1 VETTS
6 EQGREILSYHR
17 FGSRAA
23 RAVLALALGVASV
36 LTAAP
41 HARAAAPSPKL
52 FQHLAPS
59 ERQAAFA
66 KTAAKL
72 EGLRRTGVDK
82 IYPQFAL
89 DMAKYP
95 RGGVAHR
102 NVLVVLAK
110 FPAEGGAPA
119 ASPSSVTTPFYVY
132 RHFFSDDPNDGMI
145 SLREYYRF
153 NSRGRL
159 VISGQVTPTWVD
171 MPHSYDYYENDFA
184 GLDFSQ
190 YPRSSQK
197 LAEDAMAAAAKAFDG
212 DLRYFDND
220 GPDGVPSSGDDD
232 GYIDAVSI
240 IVPGVG
246 AEAAQSCEFG
256 PGPPCNRLWSHESGV
271 AVYQNCPGP
280 NGGPGCLPG
289 VSVGKVRGFLY
300 ALTSEYNDFP
310 GDNAVGTWFHEFS
323 HTLGLPDLYDGTN
336 GWGLGWFSLMALG
349 NYLPFDGDP
358 YTAGGATGSNPGN
371 LDAWCR
377 QFLGF
382 DDPAPISA
390 AGHYTLP
397 PVTRD
402 GGSRRIWSNGDGGT
416 EYYLVENRIREGPD
430 RFLPGEGMLVYHID
444 DTQLDNLNGYPGYRV
459 AVVQADS
466 LNPLAL
472 ETGTSRGDPADFYP
486 GTLLHRS
493 LTESTQPDSRSWS
506 GADTGIRLWNIAG
519 AADGADTVSFDL
531 RISTQTDLRLAGY
544 TIDDGGGDG
553 YADPNE
559 TDALSV
565 TLKNV
570 GLQSALIDLTLSTSD
585 PNVTVTQAVVP
596 NQPPIAPGATGTM
609 QGLSFDVGTIA
620 TLPHDIPFTLSWTED
635 GGGTGLINFTVT
647 VGMSSGLTE
656 DFESGAEPGL
666 FWTGVSLPGSS
677 TNQWHAS
684 TSRARGATSAKLGS
698 PLPLGTGSNESQTY
712 ADLEDA
718 ALVSPAFDLPPNSEL
733 VFESFIDAESYG
745 GSECFDGGRVEISIA
760 GGEWLPLA
768 VDGGYGNQIKFDS
781 DAALRGAD
789 VFSGSPN
796 SWRRVTASLAGYSG
810 AARIR
815 FRFASD
821 VSNAPFNGSGLQA
834 RYYEGW
840 YVDDVLIRARTS
852 TGPTP
857 RRLAFRAGPTPY
869 LIDGPSSGL
878 LTFRFSAPDGLPHPE
893 LQPIVRV
900 YDVAGRLVRTLHATP
915 NGLVPSEFRTTWD
928 VRDSRGQTCRSGVYF
943 GQVDIQG
950 HTESVRLVILR

>member
-1 VETTS
+1 
-6 EQGREILSYHR
+6 LSNHHR
-17 FGSRAA
+17 LGPGTAWA
-23 RAVLALALGVASV
+23 ALALTLCIASI
-36 LTAAP
+36 LAP
-41 HARAAAPSPKL
+41 RVARAAAPSPKL
-52 FQHLAPS
+52 FEHLAPS
-59 ERQAAFA
+59 ERRAAFKRTVA
-66 KTAAKL
+66 RL
-72 EGLRRTGVDK
+72 DSLRPKGVDR

-102 NVLVVLAK
+102 NLLVVLCK

-119 ASPSSVTTPFYVY
+119 QAPSSVTTPFYVY
-132 RHFFSDDPNDGMI
+132 RHYFSDDPNDGII
-145 SLREYYRF
+145 SLREYYRT
-153 NSRGRL
+153 NSRGKL
-159 VISGQVTPTWVD
+159 IISGQVTPEWVD
-171 MPHSYDYYENDFA
+171 MPHSYEYYENDFA
-184 GLDFSQ
+184 GLDFIS

-220 GPDGVPSSGDDD
+220 GPDGIPSSGDDD
-232 GYIDAVSI
+232 GYIDAVCV

-246 AEAAQSCEFG
+246 AEASQSCEFG

-271 AVYQNCPGP
+271 AVYSNCPGP

-289 VSVGKVRGFLY
+289 ISVGKVRGFLY

-310 GDNAVGTWFHEFS
+310 GDNATGTWFHEFS
-323 HTLGLPDLYDGTN
+323 HTLGLPDLYDNTG

-349 NYLPFDGDP
+349 NYLPYDGEAN
-358 YTAGGATGSNPGN
+358 TAGGPTGSNPGN

-382 DDPAPISA
+382 DDPVPISA
-390 AGHYTLP
+390 AGHYSLP
-397 PVTRD
+397 PVSRQ

-416 EYYLVENRIREGPD
+416 EYYLVENRIREGSD
-430 RFLPGEGMLVYHID
+430 RFIPGQGMLVYHVD
-444 DTQLDNLNGYPGYRV
+444 DTQTDNLDGYPGYRV

-466 LNPLAL
+466 VNPLQI
-472 ETGTSRGDPADFYP
+472 ETGTSRGDPADFFP
-486 GTLLHRS
+486 GTLLKRS
-493 LTESTQPDSRSWS
+493 LTESTLPDSRAWS

-519 AADGADTVSFDL
+519 AADGADTASFDL
-531 RISTQTDLRLAGY
+531 RISTQTELRLAGY
-544 TIDDGGGDG
+544 SINDGGGDG

-559 TDALSV
+559 TDQLTL

-585 PNVTVTQAVVP
+585 PNVTITQALAP
-596 NQPPIAPGATGTM
+596 NQPPLATGAAAAM
-609 QGLSFDVGTIA
+609 QPFTFDIGNITA
-620 TLPHDIPFTLSWTED
+620 LPHDIVFTLSWTED
-635 GGGTGLINFTVT
+635 GGGSGSFDFTVT
-647 VGMSSGLTE
+647 VGMASGLTE
-656 DFESGAEPGL
+656 DFENGLEPGQY
-666 FWTGVSLPGSS
+666 WSGVALPGSS
-677 TNQWHAS
+677 TTEWHAS
-684 TSRARGATSAKLGS
+684 NSRARGGWSAKLGS
-698 PLPLGTGSNESQTY
+698 SLPLGSGTNEAQTY

-718 ALVSPAFDLPPNSEL
+718 VLVSPAFDLPANSEL

-760 GGEWLPLA
+760 GGEWLPLD

-796 SWRRVTASLAGYSG
+796 SWRRVTANLAGYSG
-810 AARIR
+810 PARIR
-815 FRFASD
+815 FRFATD
-821 VSNAPFNGSGLQA
+821 ISNAPFNSLGQQA

-857 RRLAFRAGPTPY
+857 RKLSLRAGPTPY
-869 LIDGPSSGL
+869 RIEGPSAGV

-893 LQPIVRV
+893 LQPIVRIF
-900 YDVAGRLVRTLHATP
+900 DVAGRLIRTLQAAP
-915 NGLVPSEFRTTWD
+915 DGVVPSEFRTTWN
-928 VRDSRGQTCRSGVYF
+928 VRNAQGQTCRSGVYF
-943 GQVDIQG
+943 AQVDIQG
-950 HTESVRLVILR
+950 HHESVRLVILQ